1 LKENNEKIGKYY
13 FLADNCYIEY
23 SMNRAKLVAPVD
35 EDKIKKVKPIIYNL
49 YRLILFLNRKEN
61 P

>member
-1 LKENNEKIGKYY
+1 
-13 FLADNCYIEY
+13 
-23 SMNRAKLVAPVD
+23 MNRAKLVAPVD
-35 EDKIKKVKPIIYNL
+35 EDKIKKVKPIMYNL